1 MINVLE
7 RALTSISSVT
17 PQIEVEIV
25 SYETNIEMGVVYDN
39 LEKRSKM
46 QAHIQPITPQE
57 LKKYTDSTTDLART
71 YKFFFLANDARLLS
85 SLQIQKGKS
94 VIIFDGREYS
104 VFGVRDWFAQNG
116 WVCVYASQKS
126 Q

>member
-17 PQIEVEIV
+17 PPVEVEIV
-25 SYETNIEMGVVYDN
+25 SYETRIEMGVVYDN

-104 VFGVRDWFAQNG
+104 VFGVRDWFSQNG

>member
-17 PQIEVEIV
+17 PPVEVEIV
-25 SYETNIEMGVVYDN
+25 SYETRIEMGVVYDN